1 MLYEEAKWIGNKILQ
16 ICNEDSKVLNIG
28 SSSLSLRTVVQPH
41 IDNLIFKPLRENKIE
56 VTHTDIKKEKG
67 VDISG
72 DLTDHSFIKKLKE
85 NKYDIVLCSNLLEHI
100 EDRSIIINAIE
111 EILDFNG
118 AAIVT
123 VPFNYPFHMDPIDTM
138 YRPNVSQLTKD
149 FKKLKL
155 LKGEIIKGSSVVHN
169 RHEKNYFIK
178 LINNPKLFLLVIIR
192 VMLPFYKYLNWKK
205 TAYGITNIFKKF
217 SVSAVIL
224 KKI

>member
-1 MLYEEAKWIGNKILQ
+1 MLYEEAKWIGNEILQ
-16 ICNEDSKVLNIG
+16 ICNEGSKVLNIG
-28 SSSLSLRTVVQPH
+28 SSSLTLRTILQPH
-41 IDNLIFKPLRENKIE
+41 IDNLIFKPLRDNKIE

-72 DLTDHSFIKKLKE
+72 DLTDQNFIKKLKE

-100 EDRSIIINAIE
+100 EDRNIIINAIE

-118 AAIVT
+118 TAIVT
-123 VPFNYPFHMDPIDTM
+123 VPFNYPYHMDPIDTM

-149 FKKLKL
+149 FKKLKF
-155 LKGEIIKGSSVVHN
+155 LKGEIIEGSSIVHN

-178 LINNPKLFLLVIIR
+178 LINNPKLFLLVITR
-192 VMLPFYKYLNWKK
+192 LMLPFYKYFNWKK